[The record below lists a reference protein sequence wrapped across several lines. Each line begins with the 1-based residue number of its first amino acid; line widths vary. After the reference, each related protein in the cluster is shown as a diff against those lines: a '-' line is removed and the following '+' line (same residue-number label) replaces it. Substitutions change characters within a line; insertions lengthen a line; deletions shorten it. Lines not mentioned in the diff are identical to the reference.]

1 MWPMVGQC
9 APGHS
14 AEWPFQVEQ
23 YKGVLYYLAMKRNMV
38 RWIPAVLAPTLIATT
53 AIGFSVSANAAIDL
67 PDKSASQILQLINT
81 NPDIAFSG
89 KVTKKA
95 QLGLPP
101 MNIIPDISQ
110 AMVDEAAK
118 NMPKEMKD
126 FLPQASAQGELALAL
141 EFAAGTH
148 VANIYVDGT
157 DKARLQVL
165 DIVAER
171 NFIRNGSD
179 LWFYDSSKQ
188 TVKHSVINKADEA
201 DAKNQALAFF
211 NANSAQLAFD
221 ATSPAAVADYFLS
234 EAGTSTTFSVGKD
247 AKVAGRGVYQITA
260 TPRTAGSLVASVTIS
275 VDATTGLPLAVV
287 VKAVGQSTP
296 AFEIAFD
303 SITFAQ
309 PAAANFNFTVP
320 AGAKL
325 IEVPLPT
332 QSDLAKYTGKSP
344 TAAEEAQAKAE
355 LEKLKAQGWA
365 AVVAVP
371 VNMVPA
377 EITALKANKLY
388 TEITKPVAGG
398 RVFSTALMNV
408 LIADDGRVFAGSVT
422 VEKLLE
428 AAAK

>member
-1 MWPMVGQC
+1 MVGQC
-9 APGHS
+9 ARGHS
-14 AEWPFQVEQ
+14 VEEAFEVERSG
-23 YKGVLYYLAMKRNMV
+23 GVPYYLAMKRNIL
-38 RWIPAVLAPTLIATT
+38 RWIPAVMAPVLVAGT

-81 NPDIAFSG
+81 NPEIAFSG

-118 NMPKEMKD
+118 NMPKEMTE

-141 EFAAGTH
+141 EFGAGTH
-148 VANIYVDGT
+148 VANIYVDGAS
-157 DKARLQVL
+157 KARLQVL
-165 DIVAER
+165 DMVAER
-171 NFIRNGSD
+171 NFIRSGSD

-188 TVKHSVINKADEA
+188 IVKHSVVNEADEK
-201 DAKNQALAFF
+201 DAKKQATDFF
-211 NANSAQLAFD
+211 NANSSELAFD

-234 EAGTSTTFSVGKD
+234 QAGTTTTFSVGKD

-260 TPRTAGSLVASVTIS
+260 TPRTAGSLVASVTVS
-275 VDATTGLPLAVV
+275 VDAATGLPLAVV
-287 VKAVGQSTP
+287 VNAVGQSNP
-296 AFEIAFD
+296 AFEIEFN

-332 QSDLAKYTGKSP
+332 QSDLAKYTGKKA
-344 TAAEEAQAKAE
+344 TAAQESQAKAE
-355 LEKLKAQGWA
+355 FEKLKAQGWA
-365 AVVAVP
+365 AVLKVP
-371 VNMVPA
+371 ADMAPA
-377 EITALKANKLY
+377 EITVLKANKLY
-388 TEITKPVAGG
+388 TEITTPVAGG
-398 RVFSTALMNV
+398 RVFSTALLNV
-408 LIADDGRVFAGSVT
+408 LIANDGRVFAGSVT
-422 VEKLLE
+422 TQKLLE

>member
-1 MWPMVGQC
+1 M
-9 APGHS
+9 PGHS
-14 AEWPFQVEQ
+14 AKAAFEVERCG
-23 YKGVLYYLAMKRNMV
+23 GVPYYLVMPHNLV
-38 RWIPAVLAPTLIATT
+38 RWIPAILAPVLVAGA

-81 NPDIAFSG
+81 NPEIAFSG
-89 KVTKKA
+89 QVTKKA

-101 MNIIPDISQ
+101 MNIMPDISQ

-126 FLPQASAQGELALAL
+126 FLPQASAQGQLALAL

-148 VANIYVDGT
+148 VANIYVDGSR
-157 DKARLQVL
+157 KARLQVL
-165 DIVAER
+165 DLVAER
-171 NFIRNGSD
+171 NFILNGSD

-188 TVKHSVINKADEA
+188 IVKHSVVNETDEKQA
-201 DAKNQALAFF
+201 ERQALDFF

-234 EAGTSTTFSVGKD
+234 QAGPQTTFNVGKD

-275 VDATTGLPLAVV
+275 VDAATGLPLAVV
-287 VKAVGQSTP
+287 VNAVGQSNP
-296 AFEIAFD
+296 AFEIGFD

-332 QSDLAKYTGKSP
+332 QSDLAKYSGKKP
-344 TAAEEAQAKAE
+344 TAAQESQAKAE
-355 LEKLKAQGWA
+355 FEKLKAQGWA
-365 AVVAVP
+365 AVLEVP
-371 VNMVPA
+371 AAMVPA

-388 TEITKPVAGG
+388 TELTKPVASG
-398 RVFSTALMNV
+398 RIFSTALMNI
-408 LIADDGRVFAGSVT
+408 LFANDGRVFAGSVT
-422 VEKLLE
+422 TQKLLE